1 MKSFGS
7 AHTSFMNGI
16 PFSGVR
22 NRVKAA
28 GVKPLLINAVGSS
41 IAAGNR
47 VRAVRHSQFPAAN
60 YEFLSPPSPR
70 TSNSADKTKLY
81 SLAYVFSSSLSVLLS
96 IDVQE
101 RGAFIRI

>member
-22 NRVKAA
+22 NRAKAA

-60 YEFLSPPSPR
+60 YDFLYPPPPPH
-70 TSNSADKTKLY
+70 
-81 SLAYVFSSSLSVLLS
+81 
-96 IDVQE
+96 I
-101 RGAFIRI
+101 

>member
-22 NRVKAA
+22 NRAKAA
-28 GVKPLLINAVGSS
+28 GVKPLLINAVYSS

-47 VRAVRHSQFPAAN
+47 VRTVRHSQFPAAN
-60 YEFLSPPSPR
+60 YEFLPPPPR

-81 SLAYVFSSSLSVLLS
+81 SPAYVFSSSLSILLS
-96 IDVQE
+96 IDAQE